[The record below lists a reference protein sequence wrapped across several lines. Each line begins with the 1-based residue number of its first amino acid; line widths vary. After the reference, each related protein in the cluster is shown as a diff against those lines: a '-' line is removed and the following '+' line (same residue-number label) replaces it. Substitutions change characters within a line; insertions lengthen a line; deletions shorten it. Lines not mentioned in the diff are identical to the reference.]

1 MATVVCREVAA
12 LEERICWDKKTG
24 TDTAKKSKTLK
35 SSLRMRDLMHNG
47 AYLLYKVT
55 F

>member
-24 TDTAKKSKTLK
+24 TTLQR
-35 SSLRMRDLMHNG
+35 SLTEVLSED
-47 AYLLYKVT
+47 A
-55 F
+55 